1 MVITNAKVVTP
12 EGIEPIDVRVEDGK
26 IAELG
31 TGLNAT
37 DVIDAKGAYLLPA
50 MVDIGVGVMNQRLRG
65 GTLEKLSHNANVNGF
80 GTVVISSLCHP
91 CIDDEITLEFAKSQ
105 AELCDDTEIFM
116 LLSGLTEEGA
126 LSDISILIKEGALGI
141 EFHSSIDGNLIRR
154 LMEYAR
160 MHGVKLFCHANDPA
174 LQGEGVMHEGEVSSR
189 LGLGGVPSVAESSQ
203 VARIGELAACYEVD
217 VVILSAS
224 TPQTLKICKE
234 NPYLHAQVSLH
245 HLLLTDQACDN
256 YNTTGK
262 IWPPLRDEP
271 SRQLLLNALQS
282 GDIAM
287 LTALHTPVS
296 SSAKDAVFAE
306 ADYGIDGLYAFLPL
320 CYTFLVKE
328 GLIDLP
334 ELSKLTALRSAEAV
348 GLGDRKGKVAVGY
361 DADLILFDPNT
372 QQVLDDASSPYHGQ
386 RVDGCVQRLRF

>member
-1 MVITNAKVVTP
+1 
-12 EGIEPIDVRVEDGK
+12 
-26 IAELG
+26 
-31 TGLNAT
+31 
-37 DVIDAKGAYLLPA
+37 
-50 MVDIGVGVMNQRLRG
+50 
-65 GTLEKLSHNANVNGF
+65 
-80 GTVVISSLCHP
+80 
-91 CIDDEITLEFAKSQ
+91 
-105 AELCDDTEIFM
+105 M
-116 LLSGLTEEGA
+116 LLSGLTEKGT
-126 LSDISILIKEGALGI
+126 LSDVSILIKEGAVGI

-262 IWPPLRDEP
+262 IWPPLRDES
-271 SRQLLLNALQS
+271 SRQLLLQALQS

-306 ADYGIDGLYAFLPL
+306 AEYGIDGLYNFLPL
-320 CYTFLVKE
+320 CYTSLVKE
-328 GLIDLP
+328 GVIDLLQ
-334 ELSKLTALRSAEAV
+334 LSKLTALYSAEAV

-361 DADLILFDPNT
+361 DADLILFDPNKEALIEDPT
-372 QQVLDDASSPYHGQ
+372 SPYHGQ
-386 RVDGCVQRLRF
+386 SVYGCVERLRCK

>member
-1 MVITNAKVVTP
+1 
-12 EGIEPIDVRVEDGK
+12 
-26 IAELG
+26 
-31 TGLNAT
+31 
-37 DVIDAKGAYLLPA
+37 

-65 GTLEKLSHNANVNGF
+65 GTLEKLSHSADANGF

-105 AELCDDTEIFM
+105 AELCHNTEIFM

-306 ADYGIDGLYAFLPL
+306 ADYGIDGLHAFLPL

-386 RVDGCVQRLRF
+386 SVDGCVQRLRF